1 MVKKIRRNARGY
13 FTALLF
19 GALILAFGI
28 TFTTQSTAQS
38 VSVVSPA
45 TLRVGEKLTY
55 SVSFGKIRNAGSA
68 ETHVVSRGKLGG
80 KDAIELRAKVKT
92 LELVSAAFFLL
103 DEARVA
109 YIAPDSGLPL
119 YISSLSLDNGFP
131 KEKVHN
137 YLNQSTSNFDLLSL
151 LYKLREL
158 GGIGTFPLSEDDQL
172 STAIVQVAA
181 PERVK
186 TDAGEFDTS
195 VSTIQSELL
204 SQNGIKDFRINFST
218 DEFRVPVLVRFKT
231 VKGEFKLTLSLIVL
245 SEPDLPA
252 PSPTPIPTPIPAPTP
267 LPSPTPVLYVE
278 NLPLLPELGFQLG
291 ELLTYRIASGI
302 KPVGIL
308 SLNARERKLFE
319 KSDSLR
325 LTATISGVEQGINS
339 IRMGDVADVQVDPDT
354 LTPTR
359 IEYKFATELLGLN
372 QTVTFDKR
380 SGKIS
385 FGGAQPVDSPI
396 GTHSL
401 LSLIYAMRSFNLKPS
416 KDPSNPVNDTRVAVF
431 WENQSYVFTLRP
443 SNPEDILLN
452 GEKVSAQ
459 LVTINTGNAQLD
471 ALAPK
476 VWLGTE
482 TRIPVR
488 FSVGEYFADL
498 ITITSNLPK

>member
-1 MVKKIRRNARGY
+1 MHVY
-13 FTALLF
+13 LTALLV
-19 GALILAFGI
+19 GASILAFGL
-28 TFTTQSTAQS
+28 TFASTSNAQAA
-38 VSVVSPA
+38 SVVSPA

-55 SVSFGKIRNAGSA
+55 NVSFGKIRNAGYA

-80 KDAIELRAKVKT
+80 KDAVELRAKVKT

-103 DEARVA
+103 DDTRVA

-137 YLNQSTSNFDLLSL
+137 YLNQSTSNFDLLTL
-151 LYKLREL
+151 LFKVREL
-158 GGIGTFPLSEDDQL
+158 GGIGTFPLVEDDQL
-172 STAIVQVAA
+172 FTAIVQVAA
-181 PERVK
+181 QERIK
-186 TDAGEFDTS
+186 TEAGEFETS
-195 VSTIQSELL
+195 VSTVQCELL
-204 SQNGIKDFRINFST
+204 AQNGIKELRINFST
-218 DEFRVPVLVRFKT
+218 DEFRVPVLIRFKT
-231 VKGEFKLTLSLIVL
+231 AKGEFKLSLSLIVL
-245 SEPDLPA
+245 PEPEL
-252 PSPTPIPTPIPAPTP
+252 PTPISTPIPMPIPAATP
-267 LPSPTPVLYVE
+267 LPTPTPVLYVE

-291 ELLTYRIASGI
+291 ELLTYRIAAGG

-319 KSDSLR
+319 KADSLR
-325 LTATISGVEQGINS
+325 LTATITGVEQGSNS
-339 IRMGDVADVQVDPDT
+339 VRLGDVADVQVDPDT

-401 LSLIYAMRSFNLKPS
+401 LSLVYAMRSFNLKPS
-416 KDPSNPVNDTRVAVF
+416 KDPSSPVNDTRVAVF
-431 WENQSYVFTLRP
+431 WENQSFVFTLRP

-452 GEKVSAQ
+452 GEKVSTQ

-471 ALAPK
+471 ALSPK

-482 TRIPVR
+482 TRVPVR
-488 FSVGEYFADL
+488 FAFGEYVADL
-498 ITITSNLPK
+498 ITIASNIQK